1 MRQAIFHVRPRDDRK
16 GWAID
21 CYDGR
26 GAWEATH
33 GVDPQSEPMDKIQA
47 QRAVFQLRRKP
58 INSARKTPASVRAS
72 QRGAGL
78 ILSGPSVPVRLPAA
92 RRARRRRI
100 QPLVRSTCPSR
111 HELWRHGRQRAHP
124 HPSGQI
130 DGVLASPGHRAVA
143 TVTVVTPTRVG
154 LVVCEGQTDWKSML

>member
-58 INSARKTPASVRAS
+58 INSARKTP
-72 QRGAGL
+72 
-78 ILSGPSVPVRLPAA
+78 
-92 RRARRRRI
+92 
-100 QPLVRSTCPSR
+100 LVNKP
-111 HELWRHGRQRAHP
+111 
-124 HPSGQI
+124 
-130 DGVLASPGHRAVA
+130 
-143 TVTVVTPTRVG
+143 
-154 LVVCEGQTDWKSML
+154 